1 MEGEFHGR
9 HEFCTAAVGLKGRID
24 GSRAVRTGVCG
35 CWAVFEVVMREWRL
49 DRGAFLDGVFL
60 FDESFEKFALMTDCE
75 FDQSLRCCRLN
86 LSVWIE
92 CRN

>member
-9 HEFCTAAVGLKGRID
+9 HEFCTAAVGLKGRIG
-24 GSRAVRTGVCG
+24 GSQTVRTGVCD
-35 CWAVFEVVMREWRL
+35 CWAVFEVVTRECKW
-49 DRGAFLDGVFL
+49 DCGAFLDGVFL
-60 FDESFEKFALMTDCE
+60 FDGSFEKFALMAG
-75 FDQSLRCCRLN
+75 FGGNLRCYRLN